1 MTEQTANQEIQA
13 RRAQLLQ
20 PIVED
25 VRAAI
30 GRVAKSKGYDSV
42 IDNSAGLVV
51 WTADDK
57 NDITAMV
64 ISEMTKK

>member
-25 VRAAI
+25 VRKAI
-30 GRVAKSKGYDSV
+30 GRVAKLRGYDSV

-57 NDITAMV
+57 NDITALV
-64 ISEMTKK
+64 ITEMIKK